1 MRNAGQ
7 VSSVKKKN
15 QCEYLLSRE
24 PARALERKGQ
34 GPSAG
39 SRRLAPQPQNSPP
52 RPRRPQPPR
61 LGKLSLR
68 RSAWTASRR
77 PGQVV
82 KPVCPPDP
90 WVGWAPRAGGA
101 APEARDRLRDAGASP
116 SAPAFKRRPVDKRIH
131 QPCNPSSS
139 HKEPPRACV
148 SSNHPPPRVQ
158 LLWGPGLKPGSG
170 LLSALARG
178 LSILMNV
185 PGSFSLPQE
194 MISPSSGPSAVRPG
208 PQAPGEAPATARHQG
223 HREPLGDQPPS
234 ARPPP
239 APPTRAPRTVPS
251 CLSGPGSPGSPECH
265 SHQGDP
271 VRPARR
277 DRGVSRARAP
287 CHGATAESAS
297 LWRVLVRNG
306 VLEGT

>member
-1 MRNAGQ
+1 MRGPRPLR
-7 VSSVKKKN
+7 
-15 QCEYLLSRE
+15 LLSNVGQWTRE
-24 PARALERKGQ
+24 STSPAIQAVHTKNLP
-34 GPSAG
+34 GP
-39 SRRLAPQPQNSPP
+39 
-52 RPRRPQPPR
+52 
-61 LGKLSLR
+61 
-68 RSAWTASRR
+68 
-77 PGQVV
+77 
-82 KPVCPPDP
+82 
-90 WVGWAPRAGGA
+90 
-101 APEARDRLRDAGASP
+101 ASP
-116 SAPAFKRRPVDKRIH
+116 LTTPHPACSF
-131 QPCNPSSS
+131 SG
-139 HKEPPRACV
+139 
-148 SSNHPPPRVQ
+148 VQ
-158 LLWGPGLKPGSG
+158 GLKPGSG

-277 DRGVSRARAP
+277 DRGVSRAGAP

-297 LWRVLVRNG
+297 LWRVLVGNG